1 MDYLRLLN
9 SESVDVVAT
18 DPPFNKNR
26 KFNATPGSLSSG
38 ASFQDRWKWRDDIEG
53 AWLAEIENEH
63 DKLGKAIQNAID
75 THSESMGAFLCFM
88 AVRLLAMHRILKPTG
103 SIFLHCDPTASHYIK
118 MVMDAIFGRENF
130 VNEIVWCYIAPIRR
144 NTNYYKK
151 SHDILFWYAKDWDA
165 CKTSKIAKMPLSES
179 TIRRFG
185 KYFDA
190 KGQLTYARLKET
202 NPGAFDAL
210 AGVPDNLNE
219 VWMDKYNGTNMVDWW
234 TDIVPIKRKGRGQ
247 KGESTG
253 YPTQKPIALYKRL
266 IESASEEGDVV
277 MDPFCG
283 CATTLVASEMI
294 GRQWIGIDLWD
305 DVYGVIEDRLKKAG
319 DLEGSDGSRTRM
331 TLFEAIGKIKRIT
344 SPGDIEDPYAG
355 EPAAPVMESKPRFI
369 PPKQKWQRLKPHEKD
384 KYLAEAQ
391 AGSGG
396 RIVCASCG
404 IEQEMRYMQRDH
416 INPKTNKRSVN
427 DISNLIL
434 LCSSCNRHKRN
445 LLTLDGVREK
455 ITREGWMVDR
465 EKAEQAEEATA
476 HIVDRLKVELKDEA

>member
-1 MDYLRLLN
+1 MI
-9 SESVDVVAT
+9 AT

-53 AWLAEIENEH
+53 AWLAEIEKDH
-63 DKLGKAIQNAID
+63 DKLGKAIQSAID
-75 THSESMGAFLCFM
+75 THSESMGAYLCFM

-103 SIFLHCDPTASHYIK
+103 SIFLHCDQTASHYLK

-130 VNEIVWCYIAPIRR
+130 VNEIVWCYRTPLRR
-144 NTNYYKK
+144 NTDYYKQA
-151 SHDILFWYAKDWDA
+151 HDIIFWYAKDNENRKVGGIA
-165 CKTSKIAKMPLSES
+165 TSPFSKS
-179 TIRRFG
+179 TIKRYS
-185 KYFDA
+185 KYLDEN
-190 KGQLTYARLKET
+190 GQMTYGDYKRVNPGTFSRLK
-202 NPGAFDAL
+202 GKDSL
-210 AGVPDNLNE
+210 DLNK
-219 VWMDKYNGTNMVDWW
+219 VMLDINKGTNMHDWW
-234 TDIVPIKRKGRGQ
+234 DDIVPIKRRGRE
-247 KGESTG
+247 KKTEATG

-266 IESASEEGDVV
+266 IQSASEKGDVV

-283 CATTLVASEMI
+283 CATTLVASEMTD
-294 GRQWIGIDLWD
+294 RQWIGIDLWD
-305 DVYGVIEDRLKKAG
+305 DVYDVIEDTLKKAG
-319 DLEGSDGSRTRM
+319 DLEGSDGSRIGM

-344 SPGDIEDPYAG
+344 SPDDIENPYTG
-355 EPAAPVMESKPRFI
+355 EPAAPVLESKTKFI

-391 AGSGG
+391 AGADG

-416 INPKTNKRSVN
+416 INPKTNKRSVD

-445 LLTLDGVREK
+445 LLTLDGVRAKIVEK
-455 ITREGWMVDR
+455 GWMVDR
-465 EKAEQAEEATA
+465 EKAERAEEATA
-476 HIVDRLKVELKDEA
+476 HIVDKLKVELRDET